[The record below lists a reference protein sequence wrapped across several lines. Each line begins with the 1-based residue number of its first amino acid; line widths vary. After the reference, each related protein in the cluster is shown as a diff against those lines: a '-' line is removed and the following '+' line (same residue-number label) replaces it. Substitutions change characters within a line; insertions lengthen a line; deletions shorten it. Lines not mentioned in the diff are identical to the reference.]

1 MKPLNEQAY
10 DHLQKLITD
19 GQLSY
24 HEIYSETKLAKELGL
39 SRTPFRDAIHRL
51 AQEGYI
57 DIIPSKGFRLH
68 QITERDVIETFQIRT
83 ALETYC
89 TMQIARD
96 VKEKNNANLRP
107 FFKELDWLMENMKE
121 VMENDQ
127 GIDEFCEYDFRFHRK
142 IIDYLENEQ
151 FSAVFASFLYR
162 MKRLAK
168 LSLQHEG
175 RMAQTVEEH
184 RAILDAMKNGDT
196 EHIYEITMVHM
207 DRPRGINLEDL

>member
-24 HEIYSETKLAKELGL
+24 HEIYSETKLAKELGI

-121 VMENDQ
+121 VMENNQ

-151 FSAVFASFLYR
+151 FSSVFASFLYR

-168 LSLQHEG
+168 LSLQHDG

-184 RAILDAMKNGDT
+184 QAILDAMKNGDT
-196 EHIYEITMVHM
+196 EHIYEITLVHM

>member
-24 HEIYSETKLAKELGL
+24 HEIYSETKLAKELGI

-68 QITERDVIETFQIRT
+68 QITEQDVIETFQIRT

-96 VKEKNNANLRP
+96 VKEERNAGLRP
-107 FFKELDWLMENMKE
+107 FFKELEWLMENMKE
-121 VMENDQ
+121 IMEGDQ
-127 GIDEFCEYDFRFHRK
+127 EIDEFCEYDFRFHRK
-142 IIDYLENEQ
+142 IIDYLGNEQ
-151 FSAVFASFLYR
+151 FSSVFASFLYR
-162 MKRLAK
+162 MKRLAR
-168 LSLQHEG
+168 LSLQHKG
-175 RMAQTVEEH
+175 RMEQTLEEH
-184 RAILDAMKNGDT
+184 QAILDAMKNGDT

>member
-24 HEIYSETKLAKELGL
+24 HEIYSETKLAKELGI

-96 VKEKNNANLRP
+96 VKEENNAGLRS

-168 LSLQHEG
+168 LSLQHDG

-184 RAILDAMKNGDT
+184 QAILDAMKNGDT

>member
-24 HEIYSETKLAKELGL
+24 HEIYSETKLAKELGI

-127 GIDEFCEYDFRFHRK
+127 GIDEFCEYDFWFHRK

-151 FSAVFASFLYR
+151 FSSVFASFLYR

-184 RAILDAMKNGDT
+184 QAILDAMKNGDT

>member
-10 DHLQKLITD
+10 EHLQKLITD
-19 GQLSY
+19 NQLSY
-24 HEIYSETKLAKELGL
+24 HEIYSETKLAKELGI

-68 QITERDVIETFQIRT
+68 QLTEQDVIETFQIRT

-89 TMQIARD
+89 TMQIAKD
-96 VKEKNNANLRP
+96 VKEKDHAKMGVFL
-107 FFKELDWLMENMKE
+107 KELAWIMEDMKDTMEN
-121 VMENDQ
+121 
-127 GIDEFCEYDFRFHRK
+127 GHSIHEFCEYDFQFHSK

-151 FSAVFASFLYR
+151 FSSIFSTFMYR
-162 MKRLAK
+162 MKRLAN

-175 RMAQTVEEH
+175 RMEQTVEEH
-184 RAILDAMKNGDT
+184 RAILEAMKNGDT

>member
-24 HEIYSETKLAKELGL
+24 HEIYSETKLAKELGI

-96 VKEKNNANLRP
+96 VKEENNAGLRS

-121 VMENDQ
+121 VMEHDQ

-151 FSAVFASFLYR
+151 FSSVFASFLYR

-184 RAILDAMKNGDT
+184 QAILDAMKNGDT

>member
-24 HEIYSETKLAKELGL
+24 HEIYSETKLAKELGI

-151 FSAVFASFLYR
+151 FSSVFASFLYR

-184 RAILDAMKNGDT
+184 QAILDAMKNGDT
-196 EHIYEITMVHM
+196 EHIYEITLVHM

>member
-24 HEIYSETKLAKELGL
+24 HEIYSETKLAKELGI

-68 QITERDVIETFQIRT
+68 QITEQDVIETFQVRT

-89 TMQIARD
+89 TMQIAKD
-96 VKEKNNANLRP
+96 VKEENNVSLRP
-107 FFKELDWLMENMKE
+107 FFKELEWLMENMKE
-121 VMENDQ
+121 IMEGDQ
-127 GIDEFCEYDFRFHRK
+127 EIDEFCEYDFRFHRK
-142 IIDYLENEQ
+142 IIDYLGNEQ
-151 FSAVFASFLYR
+151 FSSVFASFLYR
-162 MKRLAK
+162 MKRLAR
-168 LSLQHEG
+168 LSLQHKG
-175 RMAQTVEEH
+175 RMEQTLEEH
-184 RAILDAMKNGDT
+184 QAILDAMKNGDT

>member
-24 HEIYSETKLAKELGL
+24 HEIYSETKLAKELGI

-96 VKEKNNANLRP
+96 VKEENNAGLRS

>member
-24 HEIYSETKLAKELGL
+24 HEIYSETKLAKELGI

-151 FSAVFASFLYR
+151 FSSVFASFLYR
-162 MKRLAK
+162 MKRLPK

-184 RAILDAMKNGDT
+184 QAILDAMKNGDT

>member
-24 HEIYSETKLAKELGL
+24 HEIYSETKLAKELGI

-151 FSAVFASFLYR
+151 FSSVFASFLYR

-184 RAILDAMKNGDT
+184 QAILDAMKDGDT

>member
-24 HEIYSETKLAKELGL
+24 HEIYSETKLAKELGI

-51 AQEGYI
+51 VQEGYI

-121 VMENDQ
+121 VMENNQ

-168 LSLQHEG
+168 LSLQHDG

-184 RAILDAMKNGDT
+184 QAILDAMKNGDT

>member
-24 HEIYSETKLAKELGL
+24 HEIYSETKLAKELGI

-96 VKEKNNANLRP
+96 VKEKNNAGLRS

-151 FSAVFASFLYR
+151 FSSVFASFLYR

-168 LSLQHEG
+168 LSLQHDG

-184 RAILDAMKNGDT
+184 QAILDAMKNGDT

>member
-1 MKPLNEQAY
+1 MKPLNEQTY

-19 GQLSY
+19 NQLSY
-24 HEIYSETKLAKELGL
+24 HEIYSETKLSKELGI

-96 VKEKNNANLRP
+96 VKEAKLSCSHL
-107 FFKELDWLMENMKE
+107 FFKELEWLVEQMQLIMESSRS
-121 VMENDQ
+121 
-127 GIDEFCEYDFRFHRK
+127 IDEFCEYDVQFHRK
-142 IIDYLENEQ
+142 IIDYLANEQ
-151 FSAVFASFLYR
+151 FSSIFSAFMYR
-162 MKRLAK
+162 MKRLAE

-175 RMAQTVEEH
+175 RMKQTMEEH
-184 RAILDAMKNGDT
+184 QAILDGMKAGDID
-196 EHIYEITMVHM
+196 HIYEITMVHM
-207 DRPRGINLEDL
+207 ERPRGINLEDL

>member
-24 HEIYSETKLAKELGL
+24 HEIYSETKLAKELGI

-151 FSAVFASFLYR
+151 FSSVFESFLYR

-184 RAILDAMKNGDT
+184 QAILDAMKNGDT

-207 DRPRGINLEDL
+207 DRTRGINLEDL

>member
-24 HEIYSETKLAKELGL
+24 HEIYSETKLAKELGI

-96 VKEKNNANLRP
+96 VKKESNASLRS

-142 IIDYLENEQ
+142 IIDYLGNEQ
-151 FSAVFASFLYR
+151 FSSVFASFLHR

-175 RMAQTVEEH
+175 RMGQTVEEH
-184 RAILDAMKNGDT
+184 QAILDAMKSGDT
-196 EHIYEITMVHM
+196 EHIYEVTMVHM

>member
-24 HEIYSETKLAKELGL
+24 HEIYSETKLAKELGI

-168 LSLQHEG
+168 LSLQHDG

-184 RAILDAMKNGDT
+184 QAILDAMKNGDT

>member
-24 HEIYSETKLAKELGL
+24 HEIYSETKLAKELGI

-57 DIIPSKGFRLH
+57 DSIPSKGFRLH

-96 VKEKNNANLRP
+96 VKEKNNAGLRSY
-107 FFKELDWLMENMKE
+107 FKELDWLMENMKE

-151 FSAVFASFLYR
+151 FSSVFASFLYR

-184 RAILDAMKNGDT
+184 QAILDSMKNGDT

>member
-24 HEIYSETKLAKELGL
+24 HEIYSETKLAKELGI

-89 TMQIARD
+89 TMQIARN
-96 VKEKNNANLRP
+96 VKEENNAGLRS

-151 FSAVFASFLYR
+151 FSSVFASFLYR

-184 RAILDAMKNGDT
+184 QAILDAMKNGDT

>member
-24 HEIYSETKLAKELGL
+24 HEIYSETKLAKELGI

-96 VKEKNNANLRP
+96 VKEESNASLRS

-142 IIDYLENEQ
+142 IIDYLGNEQ
-151 FSAVFASFLYR
+151 FSSVFASFLYR

-175 RMAQTVEEH
+175 RMGQTVEEH
-184 RAILDAMKNGDT
+184 QAILDAMKNGDT

>member
-24 HEIYSETKLAKELGL
+24 HEIYSETKLAKELGI

-121 VMENDQ
+121 VMENDR

-151 FSAVFASFLYR
+151 FSSVFASFLYR

-184 RAILDAMKNGDT
+184 QAILDAMKNGDT

>member
-24 HEIYSETKLAKELGL
+24 HEIYSETKLAKELGI

-96 VKEKNNANLRP
+96 VKEKNNAGLRS
-107 FFKELDWLMENMKE
+107 FFKELDWLKENMKE

-151 FSAVFASFLYR
+151 FSSVFASFLYR

-168 LSLQHEG
+168 LSLQHDG

-184 RAILDAMKNGDT
+184 QAILDAMKNGDT

>member
-24 HEIYSETKLAKELGL
+24 HEIYSETKLAKELGI

-96 VKEKNNANLRP
+96 VKEKNNANLRL

-151 FSAVFASFLYR
+151 FSSVFASFLYR

-184 RAILDAMKNGDT
+184 QAILDAMKNGDT

>member
-24 HEIYSETKLAKELGL
+24 HEIYSETKLAKELGI

-151 FSAVFASFLYR
+151 FSSIFASFLYR

-184 RAILDAMKNGDT
+184 QAILDAMKNGDT

>member
-24 HEIYSETKLAKELGL
+24 HEIYSETKLAKELGI

-151 FSAVFASFLYR
+151 FSSVFASLLYR

-184 RAILDAMKNGDT
+184 QAILDAMKNGDT

>member
-1 MKPLNEQAY
+1 MIPLNEQAY
-10 DHLQKLITD
+10 KHLQKLILEN
-19 GQLSY
+19 QLSY
-24 HEIYSETKLAKELGL
+24 HEIYSETKLSKEIGI

-151 FSAVFASFLYR
+151 FSSVFASFLYR

-184 RAILDAMKNGDT
+184 QAILDAMKNGDT

>member
-24 HEIYSETKLAKELGL
+24 HEIYSETKLAKELGI

-127 GIDEFCEYDFRFHRK
+127 GIDEFCDC
-142 IIDYLENEQ
+142 L
-151 FSAVFASFLYR
+151 LYT
-162 MKRLAK
+162 
-168 LSLQHEG
+168 S
-175 RMAQTVEEH
+175 
-184 RAILDAMKNGDT
+184 DAADD
-196 EHIYEITMVHM
+196 V
-207 DRPRGINLEDL
+207 

>member
-24 HEIYSETKLAKELGL
+24 HEIYSETKLAKELGI

-89 TMQIARD
+89 TMQIARN
-96 VKEKNNANLRP
+96 VKEENNAGLRS

-151 FSAVFASFLYR
+151 FSSVFASFLYR

-168 LSLQHEG
+168 LSLQHDG

-184 RAILDAMKNGDT
+184 QAILDAMKNGDT

>member
-24 HEIYSETKLAKELGL
+24 HEIYSETKLAKELGI

-151 FSAVFASFLYR
+151 ISAVFASFLYR

-184 RAILDAMKNGDT
+184 QAILDAMKNGDT

>member
-24 HEIYSETKLAKELGL
+24 HEIYSETKLAKELGI

-96 VKEKNNANLRP
+96 VKEENNAGLRS

-151 FSAVFASFLYR
+151 FSSVFASFLYR

-184 RAILDAMKNGDT
+184 QAILDAMKNGDT
-196 EHIYEITMVHM
+196 EHIYEITLVHM

>member
-24 HEIYSETKLAKELGL
+24 HEIYSETKLAKELGI

-107 FFKELDWLMENMKE
+107 FLKELDWLMENMKE

-151 FSAVFASFLYR
+151 FSSVFASFLYR

-184 RAILDAMKNGDT
+184 QAILDAMKNGDT

>member
-24 HEIYSETKLAKELGL
+24 HEIYSETKLAKELGI

-83 ALETYC
+83 ALEIYC

-168 LSLQHEG
+168 LSLHHEG

-184 RAILDAMKNGDT
+184 QAILDAMKNGDT
-196 EHIYEITMVHM
+196 EHICEITMVHM

>member
-24 HEIYSETKLAKELGL
+24 HEIYSETKLAKELGI

-96 VKEKNNANLRP
+96 VKEENNAGLRS

-151 FSAVFASFLYR
+151 FSSVFASFLYR

-168 LSLQHEG
+168 LSLQHDG

-184 RAILDAMKNGDT
+184 QAILDAMKNGDT

>member
-24 HEIYSETKLAKELGL
+24 HEIYSETKLAKELGI

-107 FFKELDWLMENMKE
+107 FFKEQDWLMENMKE

-151 FSAVFASFLYR
+151 FSSVFASFLYR
-162 MKRLAK
+162 VKRLAK

-184 RAILDAMKNGDT
+184 QAILDSMKNGDT

>member
-24 HEIYSETKLAKELGL
+24 HEIYSETKLAKELGI

-96 VKEKNNANLRP
+96 VKKESNASLRS

-121 VMENDQ
+121 IMEGDQ
-127 GIDEFCEYDFRFHRK
+127 EIDEFCEYDFRFHRK
-142 IIDYLENEQ
+142 IIDYLGNEQ
-151 FSAVFASFLYR
+151 FSSVFASFLYR

-175 RMAQTVEEH
+175 RMGQTVEEH
-184 RAILDAMKNGDT
+184 QAILDAMKSGDT
-196 EHIYEITMVHM
+196 EHIYEVTMVHM

>member
-24 HEIYSETKLAKELGL
+24 HEIYSETKLAKELGI

-96 VKEKNNANLRP
+96 VKEENNAGLRS

-168 LSLQHEG
+168 LSLQHDG

-184 RAILDAMKNGDT
+184 QAILDAMKNGDT
-196 EHIYEITMVHM
+196 EHIYEITLVHM

>member
-24 HEIYSETKLAKELGL
+24 HEIYSETRLAKELGI

-57 DIIPSKGFRLH
+57 DIIPSKGFRRH

-151 FSAVFASFLYR
+151 FSSVFASFLYR

-184 RAILDAMKNGDT
+184 QAILDAMKNGDT

>member
-24 HEIYSETKLAKELGL
+24 HEIYSETKLAKELGI

-175 RMAQTVEEH
+175 RMEQTVEEH
-184 RAILDAMKNGDT
+184 QAILDTMKNGDT